1 MEHKRINSNKCC
13 QYSNYFVWL
22 MLINV
27 LMMIST
33 NSCSS
38 NKIYTGKSV
47 TSLSGA
53 HLSTANWKR
62 SHAYALNQL
71 KQWIVYINIYIH
83 GTNRIRYRWVWY
95 VMVWFVKKNMSLND
109 QSSYALCS
117 MNDNKRGK
125 LNLLFHKFTQFV
137 VCSIY

>member
-27 LMMIST
+27 LMMINT

-38 NKIYTGKSV
+38 NKIHTGKSV

-53 HLSTANWKR
+53 HLSTANLKR

-71 KQWIVYINIYIH
+71 KQWIVHICIYIY
-83 GTNRIRYRWVWY
+83 GAKWIRYRWVY
-95 VMVWFVKKNMSLND
+95 YGMVCQKMSLND

>member
-71 KQWIVYINIYIH
+71 KQWIVYIYKYSRNEPNSVSL
-83 GTNRIRYRWVWY
+83 G
-95 VMVWFVKKNMSLND
+95 MVCYGMVCQKNMSLND